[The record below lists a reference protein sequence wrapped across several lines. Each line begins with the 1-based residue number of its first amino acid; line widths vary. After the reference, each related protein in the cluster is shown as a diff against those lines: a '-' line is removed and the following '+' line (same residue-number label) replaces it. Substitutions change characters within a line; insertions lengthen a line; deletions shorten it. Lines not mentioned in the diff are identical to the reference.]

1 MKCKWGRGC
10 CDLWAC
16 DCRRICPFAVN
27 ARPRLQTDAIQD
39 IWRTTNFK
47 SFYSQYAIDGDVR
60 INMAVL
66 TRTCLQ
72 HMIWREEEGEMCKDC
87 ENLFRLKLKREHVT
101 RRVMWHCK
109 VFSVLFYFFSSSPQD
124 RMFNFKIYFYWMKRI
139 SLSIADS
146 RAMFFLYFLF
156 QGNNY
161 WRKSSSKYNCTIGT
175 LRGSNRFRGIEK
187 TKFDGFNLFWILCMI
202 LLLFVIMLE
211 VDGLKE
217 EAESLLPSY
226 SSSYSMPQL
235 FE

>member
-1 MKCKWGRGC
+1 MKCKWRRGC

-109 VFSVLFYFFSSSPQD
+109 VFSSYSISFRPLL
-124 RMFNFKIYFYWMKRI
+124 RI
-139 SLSIADS
+139 GCSIS
-146 RAMFFLYFLF
+146 RYIFTEWKGSLF
-156 QGNNY
+156 QSLTVGRCFFY
-161 WRKSSSKYNCTIGT
+161 IFFFKEITIG
-175 LRGSNRFRGIEK
+175 GNRHQNTIAPLGPCGDQIVSV
-187 TKFDGFNLFWILCMI
+187 G
-202 LLLFVIMLE
+202 
-211 VDGLKE
+211 
-217 EAESLLPSY
+217 
-226 SSSYSMPQL
+226 
-235 FE
+235 